1 MKKQIEFFICILTVG
16 RVLYKRR
23 FKRNVQTDGR
33 RGRNWPL
40 GRGEVKIIGRKQRTQ
55 TKAGKKKIQNTKFE
69 RKSGDS
75 ACASRVEHR

>member
-1 MKKQIEFFICILTVG
+1 MKKQIEFFSCILTVG

-40 GRGEVKIIGRKQRTQ
+40 G
-55 TKAGKKKIQNTKFE
+55 
-69 RKSGDS
+69 
-75 ACASRVEHR
+75 